1 MKVLKKLNL
10 VQLNVEEVDLVVDQK
25 VVAEVLR
32 RLEVLVRVDHEAE
45 VVVEVEL
52 RVLIK
57 NVLKVLA
64 DLVIE
69 DAMKMELKK

>member
-10 VQLNVEEVDLVVDQK
+10 VQLNVEEVDLVVGQK
-25 VVAEVLR
+25 VVVEILR
-32 RLEVLVRVDHEAE
+32 RLEVLARVDHEAE

>member
-10 VQLNVEEVDLVVDQK
+10 VQLNVEEVDLVVGQK
-25 VVAEVLR
+25 VVVEVLR
-32 RLEVLVRVDHEAE
+32 RLEVLARVDHEAE

>member
-1 MKVLKKLNL
+1 MKVLKKLNQ
-10 VQLNVEEVDLVVDQK
+10 VQLNVEEVDLVVGQK
-25 VVAEVLR
+25 VVVEVLR
-32 RLEVLVRVDHEAE
+32 RLEVLARVDHEAE

>member
-1 MKVLKKLNL
+1 MKVLKKLNQ
-10 VQLNVEEVDLVVDQK
+10 VQLNVEEVDLVVGQK
-25 VVAEVLR
+25 VVVEVLR
-32 RLEVLVRVDHEAE
+32 RLEVLAQVDHEAE

>member
-10 VQLNVEEVDLVVDQK
+10 VQLNVEEVDLVVGQK
-25 VVAEVLR
+25 VVVEVLR
-32 RLEVLVRVDHEAE
+32 RLEVLAQVDHEAE

>member
-10 VQLNVEEVDLVVDQK
+10 VQLNVEEVDLVVGQK
-25 VVAEVLR
+25 VVVEVLR